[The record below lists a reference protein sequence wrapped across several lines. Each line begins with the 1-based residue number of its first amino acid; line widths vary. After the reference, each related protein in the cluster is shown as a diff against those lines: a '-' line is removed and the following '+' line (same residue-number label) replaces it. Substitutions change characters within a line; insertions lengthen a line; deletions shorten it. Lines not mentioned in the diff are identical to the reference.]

1 MAKNK
6 FMIVAAVL
14 ATAAVAGCADP
25 YAANNGGYYGTAGT
39 GNSPANNAAIRTLG
53 GAAAGAVIAD
63 ATKGS
68 KTQGALI
75 GALAG
80 GGSCAIPGQN
90 CN

>member
-1 MAKNK
+1 MT
-6 FMIVAAVL
+6 VAAVL
-14 ATAAVAGCADP
+14 ATVAVAGCSDP
-25 YAANNGGYYGTAGT
+25 YAGNQYGTYYGATQAPR
-39 GNSPANNAAIRTLG
+39 GNQPINNAAIRTLG
-53 GAAAGAVIAD
+53 GAAAGALVAD

>member
-1 MAKNK
+1 MVKNK
-6 FMIVAAVL
+6 MMMLAAVL
-14 ATAAVAGCADP
+14 ATAAVAGCTDP
-25 YAANNGGYYGTAGT
+25 YGNSQYGYGTSPM
-39 GNSPANNAAIRTLG
+39 NSATVRTLG

-63 ATKGS
+63 ATGGG
-68 KTQGALI
+68 KTKGALI